1 MAMAEVLQLVA
12 FRSELASRLEART
25 EDMVNAISSALFAE
39 LGSFERLGHVGEVGK
54 LRASIRRTIEAF
66 ADFVADGARFTDADM
81 ASFHLIGA
89 ERAREG
95 HPYRA
100 VVDSV
105 DVTMEVIWRY
115 VRECVDDPALP
126 ALAAQTVADVAREAP
141 AFVADMRESL
151 VNGYTAEREHGE
163 LGRAQAVADVVGLL
177 VQGTWQERRE
187 ILRPARAVGAELY
200 EPLTVVVVV
209 PVTRRALIELDET
222 ARTVAA
228 ALPRAAAGRSRGTAV
243 PHAVVLVPRVDPATV
258 RDTLRATTGFRNV
271 LLLVDEQPHDFVDI
285 PQAVALLEEDIPSA
299 FSVAADSMVVSTSD
313 TAVMRLLR
321 HVPIEARVDFV
332 RSVLGPVLALPG
344 NKPNDALATLRAYF
358 RGRAGSRL
366 DETAANLQLHRNS
379 FRYRL
384 ERIQALLGVSFRNAA
399 DRLRVEVAITLH
411 ELSRRELVLADD
423 EPLEADDAQVDDKP
437 AGEDVHGS
445 EAAW

>member
-1 MAMAEVLQLVA
+1 MAMAQVLQLVA

-25 EDMVNAISSALFAE
+25 EEMVNAISSALFAE
-39 LGSFERLGHVGEVGK
+39 LGTFERLGHVGEVGK
-54 LRASIRRTIEAF
+54 FRALIRRTTEAF
-66 ADFVADGARFTDADM
+66 AAFVADGTRFTDTDL
-81 ASFHLIGA
+81 ASFHVIGS
-89 ERAREG
+89 ERARQG

-105 DVTMEVIWRY
+105 DITMEVIWRY
-115 VRECVDDPALP
+115 VRECVENPPLP
-126 ALAAQTVADVAREAP
+126 ALAAQAVADVARDVP
-141 AFVADMRESL
+141 GFVADMRESL
-151 VNGYTAEREHGE
+151 VSGYTSEREHGE
-163 LGRAQAVADVVGLL
+163 LGRAHALADIVGLL
-177 VQGTWQERRE
+177 VHGTWQERRE

-209 PVTRRALIELDET
+209 PATRRALIELDGT
-222 ARTVAA
+222 ARAVAA
-228 ALPRAAAGRSRGTAV
+228 ALPNGAAGRSRGGAL
-243 PHAVVLVPRVDPATV
+243 PHAVVVVPRTDPSTV
-258 RDTLRATTGFRNV
+258 RDTLLATSGIHNV
-271 LLLVDEQPHDFVDI
+271 LLLVDEQQHSFVDI
-285 PQAVALLEEDIPSA
+285 PEAVARLEEDIPSA
-299 FSVAADSMVVSTSD
+299 FSVAPDSMVVTTAD

-332 RSVLGPVLALPG
+332 RSVLGPLLDLPG

-399 DRLRVEVAITLH
+399 ERLRVEVAVTLH
-411 ELSRRELVLADD
+411 ELARRELVLADD
-423 EPLEADDAQVDDKP
+423 EPLEADEVRGAEDTAGDGVRDD
-437 AGEDVHGS
+437 EV
-445 EAAW
+445 AW

>member
-25 EDMVNAISSALFAE
+25 EEMVNAISSTLFAE
-39 LGSFERLGHVGEVGK
+39 LGSFERLAHVGEVGK
-54 LRASIRRTIEAF
+54 LRAAIRRTIEAF
-66 ADFVADGARFTDADM
+66 AAFVVDGARFTDADM
-81 ASFHLIGA
+81 ASFHLTGA
-89 ERAREG
+89 ERARQG

-100 VVDSV
+100 VADSV
-105 DVTMEVIWRY
+105 DITMEVIWRF

-126 ALAAQTVADVAREAP
+126 ALAAQAVADVARDAP
-141 AFVADMRESL
+141 AFVADMRNSL
-151 VNGYTAEREHGE
+151 IDGYTSEREHGE

-200 EPLTVVVVV
+200 EPLTMVVVV

-222 ARTVAA
+222 ARAVAA
-228 ALPRAAAGRSRGTAV
+228 ALPRGAAGRSRGAAL
-243 PHAVVLVPRVDPATV
+243 PHAVVLVPRTDPATV
-258 RDTLRATTGFRNV
+258 RDTLRATGIRNV
-271 LLLVDEQPHDFVDI
+271 LLLVDEQPHQFVDI

-299 FSVAADSMVVSTSD
+299 VSVAPESMVVTTAD

-321 HVPIEARVDFV
+321 NVPIEARVDFV
-332 RSVLGPVLALPG
+332 RSVLGPLLELPG
-344 NKPNDALATLRAYF
+344 NKPNDAIATLRAYF

-366 DETAANLQLHRNS
+366 DETAADLQLHRNS

-411 ELSRRELVLADD
+411 ELARRELVLADD
-423 EPLEADDAQVDDKP
+423 EPFEADDVQAEGAAVDGVRSD
-437 AGEDVHGS
+437 EV
-445 EAAW
+445 AW